1 MQIEIQSA
9 HWNYPL
15 ATLFTA
21 HAWVK
26 TELSKNIVIVSDNLI
41 HNKYSMYIFM
51 KWVIENLLAK
61 HPEIKL
67 INIFSNGAQSQFKQK
82 FKHSNLP
89 L

>member
-1 MQIEIQSA
+1 
-9 HWNYPL
+9 
-15 ATLFTA
+15 
-21 HAWVK
+21 
-26 TELSKNIVIVSDNLI
+26 
-41 HNKYSMYIFM
+41 MYIFM

-67 INIFSNGAQSQFKQK
+67 INIFSDGAQSQFKQK